1 MEAREPAPLGAS
13 DEAHNRRRVFAGF
26 WPKLKRV
33 LPRLPFAA
41 DLVAGYYCATDPATP
56 RHAKAILLAAL
67 AYFVLPTDLVPD
79 FLAHVGFGDD
89 ATVLYAAYRAVSDH
103 IREPHRERARAALAR
118 LAG

>member
-1 MEAREPAPLGAS
+1 MEARDLVLLGVGE
-13 DEAHNRRRVFAGF
+13 EARNRRRVFGGF

-33 LPRLPFAA
+33 LPRLPFAQ
-41 DLVAGYYCATDPATP
+41 DLAAGYYCATDPATP

-89 ATVLYAAYRAVSDH
+89 AAVLYAAYRAVADH

-118 LAG
+118 LAR